1 MMRNLFVLCILSAI
15 FLCACDI
22 NEIKD
27 AAAGINKAADK
38 AATSISEEVHSIRAI
53 EITHENKTFTVNDI
67 YKSILRDV
75 QWHYENEEFLTI
87 LDISGTWQPTLL
99 EQYNLSL
106 DNYPQLDET
115 GKVTITLYVTEGVI
129 DESVTKVKVEYE
141 GNTLLEQQGID
152 IQRQLYD
159 YYINL

>member
-1 MMRNLFVLCILSAI
+1 MRKFIVLYVLSALL
-15 FLCACDI
+15 LCACDI

-27 AAAGINKAADK
+27 AAVGINKAADK
-38 AATSISEEVHSIRAI
+38 AATAISEEVHSIRAI

-75 QWHYENEEFLTI
+75 QWHYENDNTLTTLSI
-87 LDISGTWQPTLL
+87 TGTWQPTLL

-106 DNYPQLDET
+106 NNYPHLNET
-115 GKVTITLYVTEGVI
+115 GKVTVQLFVTDGII
-129 DESVTKVKVEYE
+129 DEAATKVTVEYE
-141 GNTLLEQQGID
+141 GHILLAEEGEN

-159 YYINL
+159 YYLNQ